1 MNQEPLEIKLYESPA
16 LRQVMGD
23 TLRPGGFS
31 LTERALQFCT
41 FPAGGKILDVGCGN
55 GATVEYLRRNF
66 NLEAVGVDPSS
77 IQLELGKQRNPS
89 LSLVL
94 GVGENLPFTS
104 EEMDGVLAEC
114 TFSLM
119 KDLKA
124 AIEEIYRVLKVGG
137 RLVINDVYARNQEGV
152 AEIRAMGVSTCLRG
166 AMLKEEL
173 IDLLKDQGFKILL
186 WEDHTGTLTQLMGQM
201 IFTYGSM
208 ENFWLKSTNC
218 LVDPVAIQ
226 QSLRL
231 AKIGYCQLIA
241 RK

>member
-1 MNQEPLEIKLYESPA
+1 MKQESPEIKLYESPV

-41 FPAGGKILDVGCGN
+41 FPAGGRILDVGCGN
-55 GATVEYLRRNF
+55 GATVEYLRRDF
-66 NLEAVGVDPSS
+66 NLEAVGVDPS
-77 IQLELGKQRNPS
+77 IVQLELGKQRNPS
-89 LSLVL
+89 LPLVL

-104 EEMDGVLAEC
+104 GEMDGVLAEC
-114 TFSLM
+114 TLSLM
-119 KDLKA
+119 TDLKA
-124 AIEEIYRVLKVGG
+124 AMGEIYRVLKEGG
-137 RLVINDVYARNQEGV
+137 RLIVNDVYVRNPEGV
-152 AEIRAMGVSTCLRG
+152 AGIRAMGVSSCLRG

-173 IDLLKDQGFKILL
+173 MDLLKDQGFEILL
-186 WEDHTGTLTQLMGQM
+186 WEDHTGALNQLMGQM
-201 IFTYGSM
+201 IFTFGSM

-218 LVDPVAIQ
+218 LVDPATIRQ
-226 QSLRL
+226 TLRR